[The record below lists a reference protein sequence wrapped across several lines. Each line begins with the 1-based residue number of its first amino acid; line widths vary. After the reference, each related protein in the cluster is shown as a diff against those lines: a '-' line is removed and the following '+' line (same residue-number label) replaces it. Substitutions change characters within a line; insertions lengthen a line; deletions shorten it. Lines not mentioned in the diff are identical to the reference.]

1 MKIALVCVH
10 YPPLRSSCAIQM
22 RDLAQQLLQQ
32 GHEPIVVVPTDNLSK
47 AWVSELLDGVQ
58 VFRLAAFKIIDVG
71 FFRRAINEMLLS
83 FTMLYGLRKSN
94 FPITKLDAVVWYS
107 PTIFFGP
114 LVSALKRSSKCPSYL
129 ILRDIFPEWA
139 LDLGILRKGPVYY
152 LFKLVARYQYS
163 VADTIGVQTSANLK
177 YLEYWNKKSNRK
189 LEVLNNW
196 LADAPKQGTSIS
208 IDNTTLKGRKIFVY
222 VGNMGI
228 AQGMDIL
235 VDLAECLSC
244 RHDIGFLFVGRGT
257 EVERLQES
265 VVTRRLDNVIFFD
278 EIDSREIP
286 SLLEQCH
293 IGLVALHPKHQSH
306 NIPGKFLT
314 YLQAGIPVLAR
325 INPGTD
331 LVKIIN
337 EEGVGK
343 VYVGDNIDEFKN
355 VAEHLVRN
363 DSELQHMSINCLSL
377 YKRSFTSNNAATQV
391 VSSLTCIL
399 E

>member
-114 LVSALKRSSKCPSYL
+114 LVSALKRLSKCPSYL

-228 AQGMDIL
+228 AQGMDVL

-265 VVTRRLDNVIFFD
+265 VVTRRLHNVIFFD
-278 EIDSREIP
+278 EIDSREVP
-286 SLLEQCH
+286 SLLDQCH

>member
-1 MKIALVCVH
+1 
-10 YPPLRSSCAIQM
+10 M

-228 AQGMDIL
+228 AQGMDVL

-265 VVTRRLDNVIFFD
+265 VVTRRLHNVIFFD
-278 EIDSREIP
+278 EIDSREVP
-286 SLLEQCH
+286 SLLDQCH

>member
-58 VFRLAAFKIIDVG
+58 VFRLAAFKTIDVS
-71 FFRRAINEMLLS
+71 FFRRAINEMLLP

-228 AQGMDIL
+228 AQGMDVL

-244 RHDIGFLFVGRGT
+244 GHDIGFLFVGRGT

-278 EIDSREIP
+278 EIDSREMP
-286 SLLEQCH
+286 SLLDQCH
-293 IGLVALHPKHQSH
+293 IGLVTLHPKHQSH

>member
-22 RDLAQQLLQQ
+22 RDLAQELLQQ
-32 GHEPIVVVPTDNLSK
+32 GHEPIVVVPADNLNM
-47 AWVSELLDGVQ
+47 ACDSELLDGVQ
-58 VFRLAAFKIIDVG
+58 VFRLAAFKTIDVS
-71 FFRRAINEMLLS
+71 FFRRAINEMLLP

-228 AQGMDIL
+228 AQGMDVL

-265 VVTRRLDNVIFFD
+265 VVTRRLHNVIFFD
-278 EIDSREIP
+278 EIDSREVP
-286 SLLEQCH
+286 SLLDQCH

-325 INPGTD
+325 INPDTD
-331 LVKIIN
+331 LVNIIN
-337 EEGVGK
+337 EEDVGK
-343 VYVGDNIDEFKN
+343 VYVGDDVEEFKN
-355 VAEHLVRN
+355 IAEHLVRN
-363 DSELQHMSINCLSL
+363 DFELQYMSINCLSL

>member
-228 AQGMDIL
+228 AQGMDVL

-265 VVTRRLDNVIFFD
+265 VVTRRLHNVIFFD
-278 EIDSREIP
+278 EIDSREVP
-286 SLLEQCH
+286 SLLDQCH